1 MAQLHLTELSD
12 LNVTSVVI
20 NRKTRDLGSSP
31 LAPTA
36 GRWMDVANGEDDSG
50 CHQLSSW
57 LLLQFLELK
66 S

>member
-1 MAQLHLTELSD
+1 MAQLHLTEPSD
-12 LNVTSVVI
+12 LYVTSVVI
-20 NRKTRDLGSSP
+20 NRKERDLGSSP
-31 LAPTA
+31 LAPIA
-36 GRWMDVANGEDDSG
+36 GSWMDVANGEDDSG